1 MTILNIWKKKKD
13 TRVEYIVILI
23 VQRNNNVKV
32 FSMLSMRQ
40 FKKKCKIVSYRCN
53 TAYYIYR
60 CIEGLREKPA
70 VSSPNQNNHQTSEK
84 IFTNNVIALSYWT

>member
-1 MTILNIWKKKKD
+1 MTILNFKHTKKKY
-13 TRVEYIVILI
+13 TRVEYTVILI

-32 FSMLSMRQ
+32 FSLLSIRKFQ
-40 FKKKCKIVSYRCN
+40 KKCKN
-53 TAYYIYR
+53 TAYYIYH